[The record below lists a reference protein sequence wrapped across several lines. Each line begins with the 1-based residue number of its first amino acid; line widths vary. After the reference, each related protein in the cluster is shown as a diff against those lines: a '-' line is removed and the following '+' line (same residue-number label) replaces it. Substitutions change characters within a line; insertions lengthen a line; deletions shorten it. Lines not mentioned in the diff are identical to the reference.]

1 MATMHR
7 NKSDLCIIK
16 NKSSYSRIK
25 PPSYITLSD
34 FMRIQN
40 EINPVNSEYENR
52 KAHNM
57 KLKMLSQTKSKN
69 WPDSIEM
76 RKKNQFELA
85 KKRFLEEEE
94 RRRLLDIEEKKYY
107 DAQNNLI
114 IQKAKKLLFDE
125 QDPVKTF
132 NMKLMYCDMLKERD
146 YQNEIK
152 NRKKEIN
159 NIIEKQFF
167 EMDKKKME
175 DYDKKEAEKAKME
188 EEKKKIRMKIINDQL
203 QQSKIKIIQDHQEK
217 LVDGELMKLNM
228 KRALEAEKKEKEL
241 IEQRKKEQRKEY
253 IEANKRLQQYKEE
266 QKKKEIEEEK
276 KIQEFAF
283 KKQQLADLRKRIEEE
298 KEKEKQ
304 RQRDKL
310 EAMQMAYYN
319 SLKKNENEILQ
330 KNLKEAE
337 DRNAEE
343 ERKAKEKRDKM
354 IKDIKEQIQMDKERK
369 EAEKIKNR
377 EEDLQYIDDYKRKLK
392 MLEDAEKEERL
403 EKRQKNK
410 DLAEYQKLQYEE
422 KKRTAMDVFRQFN
435 EDSYKN
441 VRRLEI
447 EDDDFI
453 KYAEYWIKEYKQQ
466 GKNITPLLLELKRYK
481 KNYSLK

>member
-1 MATMHR
+1 MATMQR
-7 NKSDLCIIK
+7 NKSDYCVVKQNPYRSKIK
-16 NKSSYSRIK
+16 R
-25 PPSYITLSD
+25 PSYITLSD

-52 KAHNM
+52 KAHNE

-94 RRRLLDIEEKKYY
+94 RRRLIDIEEKKYY
-107 DAQNNLI
+107 DAQNDLI

-125 QDPVKTF
+125 KDQVKTF

-152 NRKKEIN
+152 NRKKEMN
-159 NIIEKQFF
+159 DIIEKQFF
-167 EMDKKKME
+167 EMNKKKME
-175 DYDKKEAEKAKME
+175 DLDKKEAEKAKIE
-188 EEKKKIRMKIINDQL
+188 EDKKKIRMKIIHDQL

-217 LVDGELMKLNM
+217 LVEGELMKLNI
-228 KRALEAEKKEKEL
+228 KKALEAEKKEKEL
-241 IEQRKKEQRKEY
+241 REQRKKEQRKEY
-253 IEANKRLQQYKEE
+253 IEANKRLLQYKEE

-276 KIQEFAF
+276 KIQEFDF
-283 KKQQLADLRKRIEEE
+283 KKQQLADLRKTIEEE

-310 EAMQMAYYN
+310 EAAQLAYYN
-319 SLKKNENEILQ
+319 SLKKNENELLQ
-330 KNLKEAE
+330 KNIKEAE

-354 IKDIKEQIQMDKERK
+354 IKDIKEQIQLDKERK
-369 EAEKIKNR
+369 EAEKLKNK
-377 EEDLQYIDDYKRKLK
+377 EEDLQYIDDYKRKIK
-392 MLEDAEKEERL
+392 MLEDAEKEEWL

-422 KKRTAMDVFRQFN
+422 KK
-435 EDSYKN
+435 K
-441 VRRLEI
+441 EI
-447 EDDDFI
+447 
-453 KYAEYWIKEYKQQ
+453 K
-466 GKNITPLLLELKRYK
+466 
-481 KNYSLK
+481 